1 VGSLAGKR
9 FLAAI
14 EPWHGNQ
21 VSIYRML
28 EGKWARQVIEDK
40 ISDGH
45 ALLTAD
51 LNGDRRDEVL
61 AGFRGPGGSVYLYT
75 AADAAGE
82 RWTRATLDDAM
93 SAAACTAVDLNG
105 DGRIDIAC
113 IDSTRLKW
121 YENRGAAAPSGTPRP

>member
-1 VGSLAGKR
+1 VGTLAGKR

-21 VSIYRML
+21 VAIYRTID
-28 EGKWARQVIEDK
+28 GKWARQTIEDK
-40 ISDGH
+40 LSDGH
-45 ALLTAD
+45 ALLIAD
-51 LNGDRRDEVL
+51 LNGDGRGEVL

-82 RWTRATLDDAM
+82 RWTRETLDGAM
-93 SAAACTAVDLNG
+93 NAAACAAVDLNG
-105 DGRIDIAC
+105 DGRLDLAC

-121 YENRGAAAPSGTPRP
+121 YENRGPAAAAPRP